1 MSFKMQNEIDALAAK
16 VKTQGDAIVVV
27 AYDVLA
33 LKEQVDQLTK
43 LLEAM
48 TRAST
53 ARGKAA

>member
-1 MSFKMQNEIDALAAK
+1 MSIRLQNDVEALAVK
-16 VKTQGDAIVVV
+16 VKTQGDAIVEV